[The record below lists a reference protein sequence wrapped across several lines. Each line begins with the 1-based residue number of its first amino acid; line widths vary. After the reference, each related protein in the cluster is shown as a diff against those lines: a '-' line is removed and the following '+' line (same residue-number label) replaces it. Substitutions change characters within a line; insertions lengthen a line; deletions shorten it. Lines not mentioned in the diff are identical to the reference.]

1 MPLVQRRGGRG
12 EDEAIQRS
20 AELEE
25 RIQSIQQLVDKLP
38 AAALAELF
46 DRIKPDDEQQ
56 PPSPAASAGV
66 QGGSSPVPEGVMHT
80 WLDEPQSPASAVEA
94 QGGNAANTSTRQ
106 RQQQQQQQQRQE
118 PTLQKLADDVHKRRM
133 RRIAVVLILASAM
146 LSFASAVFSSTAT
159 SQREQIHQ
167 AMTFFVFPLIA
178 ATVTAAALP
187 SRLPAE
193 VSKVAVVG
201 MFLSAA
207 VMLHTAFAKY
217 HASFGASPLERGIR
231 TSVACTPVL
240 LSWRSCA
247 DIWRTEGA
255 LFWPSIKRAIIG
267 TSSFRLVA
275 VLALRALCIDDPDA
289 LYPPGLVLHYALL
302 VNAITILVAAG
313 LTPRLR
319 ERIALLAGSSTVHLS
334 AIPVVDK
341 RLDAT
346 GAPVG
351 ASERASELASEPRR
365 APDSARAGGGRRSEG
380 GEGDGTESLAADHR
394 SDVSGVSGVLSNA
407 SGVLSIAATTRVR
420 RQTDGS
426 DLASAHPFCVLDAPP
441 AEAVKWVT
449 SLPSMNGLPYRP
461 HPALT
466 FHEVSFRVDGKWYNL
481 GVTEV
486 RTSDTRPGIGAGPPL
501 RGPDTYSFR
510 QKETAARRIRRADGS
525 EHVATHMVVAQSVE
539 ARKRIATTIILKSVC
554 DGQVTRLSIDGAF
567 VTSHTSMP

>member
-25 RIQSIQQLVDKLP
+25 RIQSIQQLVNKLP

-46 DRIKPDDEQQ
+46 DRIKPDEQ
-56 PPSPAASAGV
+56 
-66 QGGSSPVPEGVMHT
+66 
-80 WLDEPQSPASAVEA
+80 
-94 QGGNAANTSTRQ
+94 
-106 RQQQQQQQQRQE
+106 QE

-247 DIWRTEGA
+247 DIWRTEGT

-501 RGPDTYSFR
+501 RGPDTYCFR